1 MEHMP
6 QTPEVYDFR
15 QYDRIWQRVAPNL
28 EPYPGMAAQPAA
40 AAQQTAPAQPAAS
53 ARSDT
58 PLSRR
63 DCNRTANRPE
73 ALPEAIEVP

>member
-40 AAQQTAPAQPAAS
+40 AAAAP
-53 ARSDT
+53 
-58 PLSRR
+58 
-63 DCNRTANRPE
+63 RP
-73 ALPEAIEVP
+73 PGCGTSPSPGHQHPF

>member
-28 EPYPGMAAQPAA
+28 EPYPGMDWLKM
-40 AAQQTAPAQPAAS
+40 TW
-53 ARSDT
+53 
-58 PLSRR
+58 
-63 DCNRTANRPE
+63 
-73 ALPEAIEVP
+73 